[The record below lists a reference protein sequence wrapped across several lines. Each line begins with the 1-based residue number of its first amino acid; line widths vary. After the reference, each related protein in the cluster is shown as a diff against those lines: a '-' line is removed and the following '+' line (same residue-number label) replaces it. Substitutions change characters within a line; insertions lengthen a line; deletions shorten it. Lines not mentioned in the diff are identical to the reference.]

1 MPLNT
6 MVWLNFSL
14 NPSQAKKWHFFTFFP
29 EKNDFFTQFDM
40 YFRLGLKIGV
50 FDAFK
55 YDGVGAIKLKPF
67 PSEKKMYFLPFFAKK
82 WKFSKKWYGYQN
94 MGFWCRWI
102 RWCGWIFVETPHKW
116 KNSNFLHFFEI
127 KINYAKM
134 SKYVLIWVLKYSYLM
149 PLNTVVCVHFS

>member
-67 PSEKKMYFLPFFAKK
+67 PSEKNVFFAIFCKK
-82 WKFSKKWYGYQN
+82 MKIFKKVIW
-94 MGFWCRWI
+94 
-102 RWCGWIFVETPHKW
+102 V
-116 KNSNFLHFFEI
+116 
-127 KINYAKM
+127 
-134 SKYVLIWVLKYSYLM
+134 SKYGFLM
-149 PLNTVVCVHFS
+149 PLNTMVRLNFR

>member
-1 MPLNT
+1 MKIFKKVIWVSKYGFLMALNT

-67 PSEKKMYFLPFFAKK
+67 PSEKKCIFCHFLQKNENFQK
-82 WKFSKKWYGYQN
+82 SD
-94 MGFWCRWI
+94 MG
-102 RWCGWIFVETPHKW
+102 
-116 KNSNFLHFFEI
+116 I
-127 KINYAKM
+127 KI
-134 SKYVLIWVLKYSYLM
+134 WVFDAAEYDGAVEFSLK
-149 PLNTVVCVHFS
+149 PLTSEKIAIFYIFSR